1 MTVAVNG
8 WHYVKTEQHRCPC
21 ETVAV
26 SIQAYRE
33 TIFDQEILYGHTFS
47 FDGLR
52 DFLSLPAKAKRI
64 VEALRGCDSKRW
76 ALSKAEAPYSAGSHT
91 ASV

>member
-1 MTVAVNG
+1 MHLGVFERFPREPDIA
-8 WHYVKTEQHRCPC
+8 
-21 ETVAV
+21 
-26 SIQAYRE
+26 E

-47 FDGLR
+47 FDCLR

-76 ALSKAEAPYSAGSHT
+76 ALSNAEAPYRVAGSHT